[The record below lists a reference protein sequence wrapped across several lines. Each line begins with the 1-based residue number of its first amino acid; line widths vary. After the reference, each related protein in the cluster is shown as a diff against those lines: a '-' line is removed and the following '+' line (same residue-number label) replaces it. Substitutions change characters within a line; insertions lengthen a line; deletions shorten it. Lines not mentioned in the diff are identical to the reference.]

1 MTVRM
6 EDTVEKEVKVE
17 INLRA
22 KDLYSF
28 LMRHTYTSFSG
39 LFGVVISLFCL
50 VLIITNYNKYDT
62 MHIVA
67 LSIVVLY
74 SVLQPAMLYV
84 KAHKQAKNNGN
95 ISAALE
101 YTCNDDGIRI
111 RQGEQQVQ
119 VMWIEIRK
127 VVQTAKRIYVY
138 MSPVRAFIFP
148 ESQCGGQYEA
158 LKAIIRNN
166 TEAVKRM
173 TEQEKEAAWDAVTR
187 LHEQMEMGQETSA
200 TQTGDSDGTGE

>member
-1 MTVRM
+1 M
-6 EDTVEKEVKVE
+6 EKEVKVE
-17 INLRA
+17 ITLQA

-28 LMRHTYTSFSG
+28 LMRHTYTGFSG
-39 LFGVVISLFCL
+39 LFGVAISLFCL
-50 VLIITNYNKYDT
+50 VLIIINYSKYDT

-67 LSIVVLY
+67 LAIVVLY
-74 SVLQPAMLYV
+74 SVLQPGMLYV
-84 KAHKQAKNNGN
+84 KARKQAKNNGN
-95 ISAALE
+95 ISTALE

-148 ESQCGGQYEA
+148 AEQCGGQYEA

-173 TEQEKEAAWDAVTR
+173 TEQEKEAAWDAVAKF
-187 LHEQMEMGQETSA
+187 HEQMEVQQEAASLQA
-200 TQTGDSDGTGE
+200 GDSDETKE